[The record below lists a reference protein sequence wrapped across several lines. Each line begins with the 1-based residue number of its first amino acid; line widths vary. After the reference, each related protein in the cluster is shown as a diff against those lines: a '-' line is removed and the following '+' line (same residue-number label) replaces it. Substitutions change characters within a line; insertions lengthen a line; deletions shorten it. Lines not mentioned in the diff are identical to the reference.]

1 MPLDLSRTMNI
12 LMFKGTVSIISSDP
26 PCKDGYA
33 RFRTV
38 PPKPYSDQKW
48 GKWIF
53 LWVSPLLLLSKKC
66 ASQLRM
72 EKPQLEKTV

>member
-38 PPKPYSDQKW
+38 PPKPYSDQK
-48 GKWIF
+48 
-53 LWVSPLLLLSKKC
+53 
-66 ASQLRM
+66 
-72 EKPQLEKTV
+72 